1 MRLVRNGDQGIF
13 LAPFIFYHHLLLN
26 NTSKNNWGG
35 LMFFRQNFIY
45 LQKMSKAMKE
55 KIISTKIEVLSYD
68 ELSAQDKEL
77 IDKAKE
83 ATSTSYSPYS
93 KFHVGAALLLSN
105 GEIVTGSNQE
115 NAAFPSGTCA
125 ERTTI
130 YYAHARYPEASFD
143 TLAIAAF
150 SNGHFQA
157 SPVSPCGACR
167 QAILEYETL
176 FNKNIRILLY
186 GENEI
191 YLLDGIKSLLPL
203 CFTEF

>member
-1 MRLVRNGDQGIF
+1 
-13 LAPFIFYHHLLLN
+13 
-26 NTSKNNWGG
+26 
-35 LMFFRQNFIY
+35 MFFRQNFIY

-83 ATSTSYSPYS
+83 ATATSYSPYS

-150 SNGHFQA
+150 YNGHFQA

-203 CFTEF
+203 CFSEF

>member
-1 MRLVRNGDQGIF
+1 
-13 LAPFIFYHHLLLN
+13 
-26 NTSKNNWGG
+26 
-35 LMFFRQNFIY
+35 
-45 LQKMSKAMKE
+45 MSKAMKE

-83 ATSTSYSPYS
+83 ATATAYTPYS

-130 YYAHARYPEASFD
+130 YYAHSKYP
-143 TLAIAAF
+143 
-150 SNGHFQA
+150 
-157 SPVSPCGACR
+157 
-167 QAILEYETL
+167 
-176 FNKNIRILLY
+176 
-186 GENEI
+186 
-191 YLLDGIKSLLPL
+191 
-203 CFTEF
+203 

>member
-1 MRLVRNGDQGIF
+1 MRLVRNGDRGIF

-26 NTSKNNWGG
+26 DTSKNNWGG

-203 CFTEF
+203 CFSEF

>member
-1 MRLVRNGDQGIF
+1 MRLVRNGDRGIF

-203 CFTEF
+203 CFSEF

>member
-1 MRLVRNGDQGIF
+1 
-13 LAPFIFYHHLLLN
+13 
-26 NTSKNNWGG
+26 
-35 LMFFRQNFIY
+35 
-45 LQKMSKAMKE
+45 MS
-55 KIISTKIEVLSYD
+55 LD
-68 ELSAQDKEL
+68 EL
-77 IDKAKE
+77 KA
-83 ATSTSYSPYS
+83 AAVAMLDRAYCPYS
-93 KFHVGAALLLSN
+93 HFPVGAAVECTD
-105 GEIVTGSNQE
+105 GTVFTGCNIE
-115 NAAFPSGTCA
+115 NAVYPVGTCA

-157 SPVSPCGACR
+157 SPISPCGACR

-203 CFTEF
+203 CFSEF